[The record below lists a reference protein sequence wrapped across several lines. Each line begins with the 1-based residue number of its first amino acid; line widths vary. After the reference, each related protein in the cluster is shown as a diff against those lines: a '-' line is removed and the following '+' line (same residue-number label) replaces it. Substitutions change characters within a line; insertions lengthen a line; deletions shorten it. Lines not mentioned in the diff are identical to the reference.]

1 MFKNLYF
8 KQPPE
13 RHGMKQDITMAW
25 IDKLPAEPF
34 NELVT
39 QLEAINLI
47 NKGPSVFDDFDEAN
61 KMLCA
66 LYSNWCKK
74 NRLVVITDA
83 SKDTRYAGGD
93 RAALF
98 TQRGGGGEDG
108 MDVVLPLLEVWRTPF
123 VRVRQGALQV
133 CHLRAR
139 HCQDGDLLRWG
150 V

>member
-1 MFKNLYF
+1 MLHGGMFKNLYF

-83 SKDTRYAGGD
+83 SKDTKYAGVD

-98 TQRGGGGEDG
+98 TQRGGG
-108 MDVVLPLLEVWRTPF
+108 
-123 VRVRQGALQV
+123 
-133 CHLRAR
+133 AR
-139 HCQDGDLLRWG
+139 GGHS
-150 V
+150 